1 MVPAWLCCISGI
13 FLRTSF
19 GSFLPHDNRESCI
32 RRQTSDPCF
41 LAGKEVGG
49 EGGWGVGGGAVEKR
63 GRGRRGGGVGSESH
77 SDSPVPLLQSA
88 VKL

>member
-49 EGGWGVGGGAVEKR
+49 EGGGEWGEGRLRNGGGDGE
-63 GRGRRGGGVGSESH
+63 GEGSVQRAILTLPFH
-77 SDSPVPLLQSA
+77 FYSPL
-88 VKL
+88 